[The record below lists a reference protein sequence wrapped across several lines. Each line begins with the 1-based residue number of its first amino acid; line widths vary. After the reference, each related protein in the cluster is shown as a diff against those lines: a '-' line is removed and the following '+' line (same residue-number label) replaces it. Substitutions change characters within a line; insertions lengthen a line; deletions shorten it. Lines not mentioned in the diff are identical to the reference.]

1 MNDSEFT
8 AIRSSIESDPRPSW
22 PRVSRHRWMELQ
34 RPIVTL
40 YGLWNRGPEGWL
52 LRHRLG
58 RLTGNPVNQFH
69 YRTVSAPFE
78 DNVAALLR
86 FVETIPERPIDLV
99 GHSLGGLVAL
109 AALSSLPPGTVRR
122 VVLLGPPVT
131 GSRAVRN
138 VVSMG
143 KPGRLIVGRNSDV
156 LVDGF
161 QHAVPPG
168 VDIGVIAGTG
178 GVGVGRL
185 VTRFPGRNDG
195 TVAVDETRLASATDH
210 IVLNVTHTGMLFSG
224 DVAHQAAFFL
234 AEGCFDRP
242 GSAG

>member
-1 MNDSEFT
+1 M
-8 AIRSSIESDPRPSW
+8 RSSIESDPRPSG
-22 PRVSRHRWMELQ
+22 PQACCHRWTALQ

-52 LRHRLG
+52 LRHRLS

-143 KPGRLIVGRNSDV
+143 KTGRLIVGRNSDV
-156 LVDGF
+156 LVAGF
-161 QHAVPPG
+161 QHAPPPG
-168 VDIGVIAGTG
+168 VEIGVIAGTG

-195 TVAVDETRLASATDH
+195 TVAVDETRLPSATDH
-210 IVLNVTHTGMLFSG
+210 IVLKVTHTGMLFSG
-224 DVAHQAAFFL
+224 EVAHQTAFFL
-234 AEGCFDRP
+234 SGGRFDHPERV
-242 GSAG
+242 G